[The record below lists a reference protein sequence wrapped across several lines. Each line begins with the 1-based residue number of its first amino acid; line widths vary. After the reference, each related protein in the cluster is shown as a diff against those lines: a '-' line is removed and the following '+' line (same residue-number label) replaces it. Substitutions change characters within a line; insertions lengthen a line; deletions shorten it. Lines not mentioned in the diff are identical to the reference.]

1 METHIVEEKECLGP
15 FSSCNVDGQ
24 GVSSG
29 KPSYYLLL
37 TVVHSNESV
46 PRMHKP
52 SVASVK
58 GPQEAGFLLGGA
70 SLVNS

>member
-1 METHIVEEKECLGP
+1 MLKKRNVWGLL
-15 FSSCNVDGQ
+15 SSCNVDGQ

-37 TVVHSNESV
+37 TVVHSNECV
-46 PRMHKP
+46 PRMHKR

-58 GPQEAGFLLGGA
+58 GPQEAGSLLGGA